1 MELTAGLAAAVDR
14 GHPQVGGSSV
24 EDDGE
29 GLRRGADGDHA
40 IVGQLVGQTKT
51 LMSPLSLLSE

>member
-51 LMSPLSLLSE
+51 PSSLMLLLSD

>member
-1 MELTAGLAAAVDR
+1 MELTAGLAAAVAR

-51 LMSPLSLLSE
+51 PSSLMLLLSD